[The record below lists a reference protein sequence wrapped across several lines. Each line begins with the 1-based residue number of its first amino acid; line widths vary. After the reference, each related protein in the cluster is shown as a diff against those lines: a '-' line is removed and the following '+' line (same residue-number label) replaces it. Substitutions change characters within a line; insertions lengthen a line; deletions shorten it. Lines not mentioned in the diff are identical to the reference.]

1 MFIISALESL
11 KQKKLCN
18 FKTSLG
24 YHGILG
30 QPGLQCAILTPP
42 PKKIQL
48 ISKNPISII
57 NKTQQATIITLP

>member
-1 MFIISALESL
+1 MSIISTLESL

-30 QPGLQCAILTPP
+30 QPGLQCAILIQK
-42 PKKIQL
+42 KKIKL

-57 NKTQQATIITLP
+57 NKTQQVTLITLP